1 MCYNFTPELFG
12 SDFLY
17 YEDNMN
23 VYFYTLGCKVNQYET
38 QEMSEILEREG
49 YTIIYNIADADI
61 AVINSCTV
69 TAESVR
75 KTRQTVRRIKKQNP
89 DCIIVLTGCAS
100 QAEKHIIND
109 LPEVDI
115 LMGNRSNLKLADAIN
130 TYINEKRFT
139 DFHIDHKTGD
149 PLYSSGITRFD
160 GHTRAFLKIQDGCD
174 RFCSYCLIPTA
185 RGRSRSKSLEDIDT
199 ELKKLAENGYNE
211 IVFVGINL
219 SDYGK
224 NTPYSLPD
232 ALILA
237 EKYDGIK
244 RVRLGSLEPDH
255 ITDEMIESLSKVT
268 KLCPQFHI
276 SVQSGCNSVL
286 KKMNRHYTAEEYE
299 HLAQK
304 LRNTFK
310 DATITTDVLVGFPTE
325 TEDDF
330 ITTCEFVKRVG
341 FEKAHIFPYSVREG
355 TVAAKML
362 QLEKSVKEDR
372 ASRLTDIA
380 DNIRT
385 EYLKNQIGKKTEVL
399 FETTKENY
407 TEGYTKNYTPVRVY
421 STENLKGKII
431 EITIT
436 DATKD
441 YCIGKE

>member
-149 PLYSSGITRFD
+149 PLHSSGITRFD

-244 RVRLGSLEPDH
+244 RIRLGSLEPDH

-330 ITTCEFVKRVG
+330 ITTCKFVKRVG
-341 FEKAHIFPYSVREG
+341 FEKAHVFPYSVREG
-355 TVAAKML
+355 TVAAKMV

-421 STENLKGKII
+421 STENLNGKII